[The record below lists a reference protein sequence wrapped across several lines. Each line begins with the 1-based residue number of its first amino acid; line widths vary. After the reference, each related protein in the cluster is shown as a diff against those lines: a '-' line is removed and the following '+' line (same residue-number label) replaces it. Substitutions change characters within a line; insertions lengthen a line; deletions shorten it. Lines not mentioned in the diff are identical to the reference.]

1 VKSSFLSHIR
11 KNSSLAQN
19 VMVLVLWALLAQTL
33 FPTLAAA
40 FPKQDGNGYYTT
52 TMCTSKGLVT
62 LTLDA
67 QGNRV
72 DDTPAERS
80 VERCP
85 LCIFNHVAVA
95 PIGDCV
101 FTLAS
106 VQLVTRIAIS
116 IDVLDLTDGV
126 KDAYLARAPP
136 FII

>member
-1 VKSSFLSHIR
+1 
-11 KNSSLAQN
+11 
-19 VMVLVLWALLAQTL
+19 MVLVLWALLAQTL

-72 DDTPAERS
+72 GDSPTERS

-85 LCIFNHVAVA
+85 LCIFNHVAIA
-95 PIGDCV
+95 PAGDCDIA
-101 FTLAS
+101 FTS

-116 IDVLDLTDGV
+116 IDVLNLSDGER
-126 KDAYLARAPP
+126 DAYLARAPP
-136 FII
+136 FIL